1 MLARFFPFPHEFSG
15 YSLRDF
21 RGDFLAAL
29 TLTPMTVP
37 LAMAYAAVAGVAPQ
51 YGIYTCM
58 APVIVAA
65 LWGSSRFLASG
76 PANGTSLVL
85 FSILGT
91 VSVAGVPLL
100 QLPEAARMG
109 IVFGIT
115 LFCGLLQIL
124 MGVLRL
130 GDIANYISHAVM
142 TAFSASM
149 ALLIASGQLATVL
162 GIAPPRIGGFFF
174 QIAHAAARLAELAVN
189 PWCLIPAV
197 MTIAL
202 TLCLQRISR
211 KFPAALAALALT
223 GAASA
228 CFDLAGRGVPM
239 IASVTGIVPPLSLPP
254 AFDFNLVRELFSP
267 ALALAILGGVQSLAL
282 GKQLAG
288 VRNDAFDGNRELI
301 AQGLGNVAAGF
312 TSGLPGCGS
321 FTRSA
326 PLIALGARTRLAA
339 VFSGILTLPLLFL
352 LAPFISHV
360 PMSALGGVLMLLAVQ
375 TLNPGAI
382 RFCLVATR
390 TDRIV
395 FLVTFLATLTLD
407 LTQAVLLGV
416 LLSLIL
422 FIHKSSHPRL
432 RRLPDA
438 EPLPRPAPGDIP
450 PGIAVYLIE
459 GTLFFGAI
467 HELERRLHS
476 VEEAPPRVLVLHLSR
491 VFWLDASGA
500 HALEQFIERCHAHS
514 VPVILVCDC
523 PQVRDILERT
533 GLLDYLGDG
542 FAANTLHEA
551 LDFARSL
558 LQRSSRQP
566 DRCPF
571 RTSSTPTATAASGNP
586 DP

>member
-1 MLARFFPFPHEFSG
+1 MFARFFPFLHDFSG

-162 GIAPPRIGGFFF
+162 GIVSPRSSGFFF

-189 PWCLIPAV
+189 PWCLLPAV
-197 MTIAL
+197 MTVAL

-223 GAASA
+223 GAAAA

-288 VRNDAFDGNRELI
+288 VRNDTFDGNRELI

-360 PMSALGGVLMLLAVQ
+360 PMSALGGVLILLAVQ
-375 TLNPGAI
+375 TLNPSAI

-422 FIHKSSHPRL
+422 FIHKAAHPRL
-432 RRLPDA
+432 RKLPDA
-438 EPLPRPAPGDIP
+438 APLPRPAPGDIP

-491 VFWLDASGA
+491 VFWIDASGA

-523 PQVRDILERT
+523 PQVRDILQRT
-533 GLLDYLGDG
+533 ALLDYLGDG
-542 FAANTLHEA
+542 FAASTLHEA

-558 LQRSSRQP
+558 LQRISCQP
-566 DRCPF
+566 DRRYF
-571 RTSSTPTATAASGNP
+571 RPSSTPTATTASGNP
-586 DP
+586 ET

>member
-1 MLARFFPFPHEFSG
+1 MLARFFPFLHDFSG
-15 YSLRDF
+15 YNLRDF
-21 RGDFLAAL
+21 KGDFLAAL
-29 TLTPMTVP
+29 TLTPTAAP

-58 APVIVAA
+58 APVMVAA

-91 VSVAGVPLL
+91 ISVAGIPLQ
-100 QLPEAARMG
+100 QLPEAARMSL
-109 IVFGIT
+109 VFGIT

-124 MGVLRL
+124 MGVLRF
-130 GDIANYISHAVM
+130 GDIANYISHSVM

-149 ALLIASGQLATVL
+149 ALLIVSGQLATVL
-162 GIAPPRIGGFFF
+162 GIAPPLSSGFFF
-174 QIAHAAARLAELAVN
+174 QVTHAAARLAELAVN
-189 PWCLIPAV
+189 PWCLFPAV

-202 TLCLQRISR
+202 TLWLQRLSR
-211 KFPAALAALALT
+211 TFPAALAALALS
-223 GAASA
+223 GAAA
-228 CFDLAGRGVPM
+228 AAFGLEERGVPM
-239 IASVTGIVPPLSLPP
+239 IATITDVVPPLSLPP

-267 ALALAILGGVQSLAL
+267 ALALAVLGGVQSLAL

-288 VRNDAFDGNRELI
+288 VRNDPFDGNRELI
-301 AQGLGNVAAGF
+301 AQGLGNVTAGF

-326 PLIALGARTRLAA
+326 PLVALGARTRLAA
-339 VFSGILTLPLLFL
+339 VFSGILTLPLLCL
-352 LAPFISHV
+352 LAPFLSCV
-360 PMSALGGVLMLLAVQ
+360 PMSALGGVLMLIAVQ
-375 TLNPGAI
+375 TIKPDAI

-395 FLVTFLATLTLD
+395 FLVTVTATLTLD
-407 LTQAVLLGV
+407 LTQAVLLGI

-422 FIHKSSHPRL
+422 FIHKAAHPRL
-432 RRLPDA
+432 RRLPASD
-438 EPLPRPAPGDIP
+438 PLLHPTPQDIP

-467 HELERRLHS
+467 HELERCLHS

-491 VFWLDASGA
+491 VFWLDASGV

-514 VPVILVCDC
+514 VPVVLVCGS
-523 PQVRDILERT
+523 PQVRDILQRT
-533 GLLDYLGDG
+533 GLLGYLGGG
-542 FAANTLHEA
+542 FAANTLYEA
-551 LDFARSL
+551 LAFARSL
-558 LQRSSRQP
+558 LQRISFQH
-566 DRCPF
+566 DRCYF
-571 RTSSTPTATAASGNP
+571 RPPSTSTSAPGNP
-586 DP
+586 DA